1 MSKLKI
7 FSSWFVVVMYA
18 GFIFTLSSLSHPPL
32 ISKIPWHVPDWLFH
46 AVEYSLFGYF
56 LAKAFNVSFPF
67 RSGFLLLVITVLFGT
82 LYGLTDEWHQ
92 SFVPERQPS
101 LKDVLA
107 DAVGVLAGAYWW
119 LKRGLHA
126 NDKRF

>member
-1 MSKLKI
+1 MKKLAI

-18 GFIFTLSSLSHPPL
+18 AFIFALSSLSHPPL
-32 ISKIPWHVPDWLFH
+32 ISEIPWQVPDWLFH

-56 LAKAFNVSFPF
+56 LVKAFNDSFQF
-67 RSGFLLLVITVLFGT
+67 QSRFLLLVITVLFGT

-92 SFVPERQPS
+92 SFVPERQAAIH
-101 LKDVLA
+101 DVVA
-107 DAVGVLAGAYWW
+107 DAIGVLVGAYWW